1 MNIDRKDSSKKHGHS
16 SGAQTSPLWLL
27 LTEFSREKVFKCSEK
42 ILEWFE
48 KWYVGTKKTTRSK
61 NRCAPVYSIE
71 RWSCHSRV
79 LNNEPRTNN
88 LVEGFNN
95 AFSRLL
101 SHAHPSIYKLI
112 DAMRKYYQL
121 ATGRMVKFMGGERK
135 KEFIDQ

>member
-1 MNIDRKDSSKKHGHS
+1 MFI
-16 SGAQTSPLWLL
+16 
-27 LTEFSREKVFKCSEK
+27 CSEK
-42 ILEWFE
+42 ILEWLE
-48 KWYVGTKKTTRSK
+48 KWYVRTKKTTRSK

-135 KEFIDQ
+135 MGRPRDMKKDAEFVQ